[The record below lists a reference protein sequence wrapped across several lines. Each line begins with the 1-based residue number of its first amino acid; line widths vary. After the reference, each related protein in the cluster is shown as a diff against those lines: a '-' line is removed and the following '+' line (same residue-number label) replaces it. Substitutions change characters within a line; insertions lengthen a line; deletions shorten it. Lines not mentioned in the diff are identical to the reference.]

1 VAGRTVRVGIVGVG
15 NCASALTQ
23 GLVYYGNGG
32 ANAAPVGLISPT
44 IDGLDVEDIEIVS
57 AFDVADG
64 KVGRDLAEAITAA
77 PNNTLAFASVP
88 EAGVSVAR
96 GPTLDGLGRFLAE
109 EISESEQPVAD
120 VTSILC
126 RTGTEV
132 LVNYLPVGA
141 EAATRF
147 YAECALEAGCA
158 FVNCIPVFL
167 ASDRDWARRFTER
180 GLPIIGDDVKSQV
193 GATIVHRWLAELME
207 QRGLRIDRTSQLNV
221 GGNTDFLNML
231 ERERLV
237 SKKISKTRAV
247 TSRVAG
253 QLAPRDVHIG
263 PSDHVPWLDDRKWAY
278 IRIEG
283 TGFGGAPVSMELKL
297 EVWDS
302 PNSAGV
308 VIDAIRCAKLGLER
322 GLAGPLDAPSSAF
335 MKSPPEQ
342 LSDWV
347 AHERLKAFVA
357 GTTGASAAEEP
368 RFG

>member
-1 VAGRTVRVGIVGVG
+1 
-15 NCASALTQ
+15 
-23 GLVYYGNGG
+23 
-32 ANAAPVGLISPT
+32 
-44 IDGLDVEDIEIVS
+44 
-57 AFDVADG
+57 
-64 KVGRDLAEAITAA
+64 
-77 PNNTLAFASVP
+77 
-88 EAGVSVAR
+88 
-96 GPTLDGLGRFLAE
+96 
-109 EISESEQPVAD
+109 
-120 VTSILC
+120 
-126 RTGTEV
+126 
-132 LVNYLPVGA
+132 
-141 EAATRF
+141 
-147 YAECALEAGCA
+147 
-158 FVNCIPVFL
+158 
-167 ASDRDWARRFTER
+167 
-180 GLPIIGDDVKSQV
+180 
-193 GATIVHRWLAELME
+193 
-207 QRGLRIDRTSQLNV
+207 
-221 GGNTDFLNML
+221 
-231 ERERLV
+231 
-237 SKKISKTRAV
+237 V